1 MALLTAP
8 TVPGGRGNSL
18 GEWLDS
24 LPVVDG
30 VRPVDRMPMTRMR
43 RCSGQRTGVNGRRTS
58 RSRMYRTRRSCR
70 SCAKAACSVGAPG
83 PRRR

>member
-1 MALLTAP
+1 MTLLTAS

-30 VRPVDRMPMTRMR
+30 VRPVDRMPMTAHASRQRPAYR
-43 RCSGQRTGVNGRRTS
+43 RQRP
-58 RSRMYRTRRSCR
+58 
-70 SCAKAACSVGAPG
+70 PG
-83 PRRR
+83 EPVTHVPHQEI